1 MSLPIAIIGAGQAG
15 LTLARLLYI
24 KNIHFIVFE
33 QNAMTD
39 PEGFW
44 ATLDINPEAAQV
56 VLKEAGLF
64 DEFSALASFDTQ
76 VIALADH
83 HGEIITL
90 SETKDLPRI
99 DWEDF
104 RTMLLDSI
112 PAEKIRWSTRVDSV
126 EKVSDGSVSL
136 HLDNGSSEHGF
147 KLVVG
152 ADGRNSIVRPEVS
165 IKAPAVHKVV
175 VLNNADYI
183 CQSPVLR
190 YHIPPHLCFEGK
202 PLLDNG
208 GRQAEPHR
216 LHGRRSRQA
225 NSRNQR

>member
-1 MSLPIAIIGAGQAG
+1 MSPPIAIIGAGQAG

-24 KNIHFIVFE
+24 KDIDFLVFE

-39 PEGFW
+39 PGGFW

-64 DEFSALASFDTQ
+64 DEFSAVASFDTQ

-104 RTMLLDSI
+104 RTMFLDSI
-112 PAEKIRWSTRVDSV
+112 PAETIRWSTRVDSV
-126 EKVSDGSVSL
+126 EKAENGSVSL
-136 HLDNGSSEHGF
+136 RLHNGSSEHGF

-152 ADGRNSIVRPEVS
+152 ADGRQSIVRPMVSLKSSAAHEVG
-165 IKAPAVHKVV
+165 
-175 VLNNADYI
+175 VLKNADHI
-183 CQSPVLR
+183 CQSPILR
-190 YHIPPHLCFEGK
+190 YHIPPDVRFEAK

-208 GRQAEPHR
+208 GR
-216 LHGRRSRQA
+216 
-225 NSRNQR
+225 